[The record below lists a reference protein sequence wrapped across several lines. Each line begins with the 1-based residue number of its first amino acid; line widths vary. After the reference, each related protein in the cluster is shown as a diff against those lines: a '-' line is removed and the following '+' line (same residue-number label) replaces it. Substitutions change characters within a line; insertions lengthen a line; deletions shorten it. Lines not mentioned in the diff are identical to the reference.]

1 MTGSEIR
8 FPLLLLTALM
18 MVQSVAAAQAANSQ
32 ADDSQVADETQS
44 GQQQGMQ
51 ESLEDA
57 IPASDRKQEQD
68 HGLKNPRIVIP
79 ENLKEMPQLEV
90 VTPADKA
97 AEEIRQGGQPETHV
111 DEIGEELREHL
122 KEVQN
127 AKGDA
132 ATSGPELLDKT
143 DEIMDLSRL
152 PLTYI
157 QEHVPFLTKR
167 KIIFFGRLEVD
178 YNHYSSGVL
187 ADESGLEVRRFRLGL
202 AGRVVFWP
210 SWNYK
215 LEVDLTD
222 STNTLSDA
230 YLSYH
235 SSRWGTFRIGNQKV
249 AQTLSGQTSSLSIP
263 FMERPLPVLAF
274 TLDRR
279 LGLGYDV
286 HLKRFGAHVT
296 VFGKDPNED
305 IGSHGY
311 AARFYYNP
319 ARSRVHVLH
328 IGASFMQLSTGQDAQ
343 FSAKPESDKTD
354 ISLVDTGVFPDVG
367 TGSTLGLEL
376 AGAKGPVTFRSEFYR
391 ADWSRGDDANPQF
404 SGWYAEASWFLTGEH
419 ANYRDG
425 KFIRP
430 IIAGER
436 GAWEVA
442 VRFST
447 LGLNDLDVEGG
458 TEDNLSFGVN
468 WYSQTHWR
476 FMGNLIKVKS
486 DGPYGEQNPWIVQ
499 FRAQYYF

>member
-1 MTGSEIR
+1 MTDYRFKFSVLFIVGSMIAQ
-8 FPLLLLTALM
+8 PI
-18 MVQSVAAAQAANSQ
+18 SAAG
-32 ADDSQVADETQS
+32 ADTPPENASTQTN
-44 GQQQGMQ
+44 QQQGMQ
-51 ESLEDA
+51 ENLEDA
-57 IPASDRKQEQD
+57 IPANDRAQEQD
-68 HGLKNPRIVIP
+68 HGLQNPRIVVP

-90 VTPADKA
+90 VTADDKA
-97 AEEIRQGGQPETHV
+97 GEDSGQEGRPETDV
-111 DEIGEELREHL
+111 NEVQEELQHQL
-122 KEVQN
+122 KEVQ
-127 AKGDA
+127 GSESGA
-132 ATSGPELLDKT
+132 ATSGPELLNKT

-167 KIIFFGRLEVD
+167 KIIFFGRLELD
-178 YNHYSSGVL
+178 YSHYSSGVL
-187 ADESGLEVRRFRLGL
+187 EDDSGLEVRRFRLGL

-210 SWNYK
+210 KWNYK
-215 LEVDLTD
+215 LEVDLGD
-222 STNTLSDA
+222 STSTLSDA
-230 YLSYH
+230 YLSYY

-249 AQTLSGQTSSLSIP
+249 AQTLAGQTSSLSIP

-274 TLDRR
+274 TLSRR

-286 HLKRFGAHVT
+286 HLKKLGANVTIFGQ
-296 VFGKDPNED
+296 DPNQD

-319 ARSRVHVLH
+319 TRSHFHVVH
-328 IGASFMQLSTGQDAQ
+328 IGASFMQLSTDQDAE
-343 FSAKPESDKTD
+343 FDAKPESDKTD
-354 ISLVDTGVFPDVG
+354 IRLVDTGVFPDVG

-376 AGAKGPVTFRSEFYR
+376 AGAKGALTFRSEFYR
-391 ADWSRGDDANPQF
+391 ADWSRSNDTSPQF

-430 IIAGER
+430 IIDGDR

-447 LGLNDLDVEGG
+447 LDLNDLDVEGG
-458 TEDNLSFGVN
+458 TEDNLSLGVN
-468 WYSQTHWR
+468 WYSKTHWR
-476 FMGNLIKVKS
+476 FMGNLIKVNAD
-486 DGPYGEQNPWIVQ
+486 DGPYGEQNPWIIQ

>member
-1 MTGSEIR
+1 
-8 FPLLLLTALM
+8 
-18 MVQSVAAAQAANSQ
+18 
-32 ADDSQVADETQS
+32 
-44 GQQQGMQ
+44 
-51 ESLEDA
+51 
-57 IPASDRKQEQD
+57 
-68 HGLKNPRIVIP
+68 
-79 ENLKEMPQLEV
+79 
-90 VTPADKA
+90 
-97 AEEIRQGGQPETHV
+97 
-111 DEIGEELREHL
+111 
-122 KEVQN
+122 
-127 AKGDA
+127 
-132 ATSGPELLDKT
+132 
-143 DEIMDLSRL
+143 
-152 PLTYI
+152 
-157 QEHVPFLTKR
+157 
-167 KIIFFGRLEVD
+167 
-178 YNHYSSGVL
+178 
-187 ADESGLEVRRFRLGL
+187 
-202 AGRVVFWP
+202 VVFWP
-210 SWNYK
+210 GWNYK
-215 LEVDLTD
+215 LGVDLTD

-230 YLSYH
+230 YLSYY

-274 TLDRR
+274 TLSRR

-286 HLKRFGAHVT
+286 HLKRLGAHVT

-319 ARSRVHVLH
+319 ARSRAHVLH
-328 IGASFMQLSTGQDAQ
+328 IGASFMQLSTDQDAQ
-343 FSAKPESDKTD
+343 FRAQPESKKTD
-354 ISLVDTGVFPDVG
+354 IRLVDTGVFPDVG
-367 TGSTLGLEL
+367 TGSALGLEL

-391 ADWSRGDDANPQF
+391 ADWSRDDDSNPQF

-430 IIAGER
+430 VIAGER

-447 LGLNDLDVEGG
+447 LDLNDLDVEGG

>member
-1 MTGSEIR
+1 MAGSEIR
-8 FPLLLLTALM
+8 LPLLLLTALM
-18 MVQSVAAAQAANSQ
+18 MVPSAVTAQADNPQANDEIPSSQ
-32 ADDSQVADETQS
+32 QD
-44 GQQQGMQ
+44 GMQ
-51 ESLEDA
+51 ENLEDA
-57 IPASDRKQEQD
+57 IPASDRAEEQD
-68 HGLKNPRIVIP
+68 HGLQNPRIVVP
-79 ENLKEMPQLEV
+79 ENLKEMHRLKV
-90 VTPADKA
+90 GTAADKA
-97 AEEIRQGGQPETHV
+97 GEDSGQEARPETYV
-111 DEIGEELREHL
+111 
-122 KEVQN
+122 KEVQQEL
-127 AKGDA
+127 KEDLKKVQGSESGA

-152 PLTYI
+152 PLTYV

-167 KIIFFGRLEVD
+167 KIIFFGRLELD
-178 YNHYSSGVL
+178 YSDYSSGVL
-187 ADESGLEVRRFRLGL
+187 ADESGLELRRFRLGL

-210 SWNYK
+210 KWNYK
-215 LEVDLTD
+215 LEVDLSD
-222 STNTLSDA
+222 GTNTLSDA
-230 YLSYH
+230 YLSYY

-274 TLDRR
+274 TLSRR

-286 HLKRFGAHVT
+286 HLKKLGANVTIFGQ
-296 VFGKDPNED
+296 DPNQD

-319 ARSRVHVLH
+319 TRSHFHVLH
-328 IGASFMQLSTGQDAQ
+328 IGASFMQLSTDQDAE

-354 ISLVDTGVFPDVG
+354 ISLADTGVVPDVG

-376 AGAKGPVTFRSEFYR
+376 AGAKGPLTFRSEFYR
-391 ADWSRGDDANPQF
+391 ADWSRSDDKNPQF

-447 LGLNDLDVEGG
+447 LDLNDEDIQGG
-458 TEDNLSFGVN
+458 QEDNLSLGVN